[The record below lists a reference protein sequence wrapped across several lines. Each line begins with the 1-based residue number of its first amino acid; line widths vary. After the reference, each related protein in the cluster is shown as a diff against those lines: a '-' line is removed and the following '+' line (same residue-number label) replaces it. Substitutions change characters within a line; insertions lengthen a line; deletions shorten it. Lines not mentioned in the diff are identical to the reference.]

1 MSIFDYLLGIAPAF
15 ASEEATNAVQHSVLS
30 DILNSNLINFF
41 ILITILVVI
50 IRKVKLFAAIAH
62 KQNEIASSIKNAEE
76 LKLQAEMQLD
86 GAEKKIRRLE
96 DEKTKIKFDVDEVA
110 KSLAEKLI
118 NEAHS
123 EADNLSEKSK
133 RTIENDKNKAFVKL
147 SSDVS
152 KIALLVAEE
161 HIIKSIETDG
171 ERLHKKFVDEFIENL
186 DNLKA

>member
-15 ASEEATNAVQHSVLS
+15 ASEEATGAVSHSIWA

-41 ILITILVVI
+41 IFILILSVI
-50 IRKVKLFAAIAH
+50 IRKVKPFTAITD

-86 GAEKKIRRLE
+86 GAEKKLRRLE
-96 DEKTKIKFDVDEVA
+96 DEKNKIKLDIDEVA
-110 KSLAEKLI
+110 TALSEKLI
-118 NEAHS
+118 KEAHL
-123 EADNLSEKSK
+123 EADNLSDKSK
-133 RTIENDKNKAFVKL
+133 RTIGNDKNKAFVKL
-147 SSDVS
+147 SNDVS

-161 HIIKSIETDG
+161 HVIKSIEADG